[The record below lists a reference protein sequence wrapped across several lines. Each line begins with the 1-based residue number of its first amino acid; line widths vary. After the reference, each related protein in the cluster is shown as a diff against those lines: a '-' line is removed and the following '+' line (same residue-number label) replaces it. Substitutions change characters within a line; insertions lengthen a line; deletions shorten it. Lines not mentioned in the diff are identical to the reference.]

1 MIDNKKV
8 IVCIPSGRRRCLS
21 MLLDCLEKESCIDE
35 IHLWENTNDEQD
47 LEFIS
52 KYESSTYKAKVI
64 RIEERVGHDICGRV
78 SSFYYHYAE
87 GFDDDTVFLK
97 IDDDVVWIEEGA
109 IESIVKFTINN
120 PKYLVVFMNTINC
133 PLVDHLHQRF
143 GIYPDE
149 TITMPWD
156 CCSIA
161 WHDAGLAQLKHMTL
175 IENINNKYIDVYK
188 FNRFECRADRVSI
201 NLICWNHNSFNYLD
215 IHDDEHDLGVRIPA
229 ENNKLNCIFGEKLA
243 AHLSFSPQ
251 HRNGL
256 DEDKI
261 LSLYAEINK

>member
-1 MIDNKKV
+1 
-8 IVCIPSGRRRCLS
+8 
-21 MLLDCLEKESCIDE
+21 MLLSCLEKESCVDE

-52 KYESSTYKAKVI
+52 QYEISTYKAKVI
-64 RIEERVGHDICGRV
+64 RIEERVGHNICGRV
-78 SSFYYHYAE
+78 SSFYSHYAE

-109 IESIVKFTINN
+109 IESIVEFTINN

-149 TITMPWD
+149 TIHMPWD
-156 CCSIA
+156 CGSIA
-161 WHDAGLAQLKHMTL
+161 WRDAGLAELKHMTL
-175 IENINNKYIDVYK
+175 IENINNKHTDIYR
-188 FNRFECRADRVSI
+188 FNRFECGSDRVAI

-215 IHDDEHDLGVRIPA
+215 VHDDEHDLTVRIP
-229 ENNKLNCIFGEKLA
+229 EQEERLTCIFGEKLA

-251 HRNGL
+251 FRNGL